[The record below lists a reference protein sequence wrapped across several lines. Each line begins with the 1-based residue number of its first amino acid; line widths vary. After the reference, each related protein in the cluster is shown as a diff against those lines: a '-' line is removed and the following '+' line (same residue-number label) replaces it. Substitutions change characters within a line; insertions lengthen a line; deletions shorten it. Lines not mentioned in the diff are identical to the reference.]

1 MMNGPEKSDSVV
13 VAMKPANKVGQ
24 PAAEWAEP
32 RTGPEGNTG
41 RTHTRRTQRR
51 GSVSQRMDRVRPAAG
66 PLPRIAVQHPREE
79 PYARIGHVRICAGGA
94 QQWASLRRSSARSI
108 GDRAGSF
115 CPPSSP

>member
-41 RTHTRRTQRR
+41 RTRTRRTQSRE
-51 GSVSQRMDRVRPAAG
+51 SVSQRMDRVRP
-66 PLPRIAVQHPREE
+66 
-79 PYARIGHVRICAGGA
+79 
-94 QQWASLRRSSARSI
+94 
-108 GDRAGSF
+108 
-115 CPPSSP
+115 

>member
-1 MMNGPEKSDSVV
+1 MNGPEKSDSVV

-41 RTHTRRTQRR
+41 RTHTRRTQCR

-66 PLPRIAVQHPREE
+66 HYRASPSTPE
-79 PYARIGHVRICAGGA
+79 GGA
-94 QQWASLRRSSARSI
+94 VCPNWARTDLCRGRPAMGVPTAIISAQVEMSHSERW
-108 GDRAGSF
+108 
-115 CPPSSP
+115 